1 MEFKVNG
8 KRAGDAVKLNK
19 PGRVTVSAKVA
30 FSSETPLEAAYGA
43 MPEVA
48 QRVVGDTVVMYADP
62 PAPGEGGYRP
72 STRTVELVVNGRVVE
87 RRRVPADDKIHEVEF
102 KTRIDRSSWVAL
114 REFPQMHTNPVNV
127 LVGGKPIRAS
137 RRSAQWCI
145 DSIEHLWA
153 VRGRRIADDERM
165 AASLAYDK
173 ALKIYRT
180 IAEESPADR

>member
-1 MEFKVNG
+1 
-8 KRAGDAVKLNK
+8 
-19 PGRVTVSAKVA
+19 
-30 FSSETPLEAAYGA
+30 
-43 MPEVA
+43 
-48 QRVVGDTVVMYADP
+48 
-62 PAPGEGGYRP
+62 
-72 STRTVELVVNGRVVE
+72 
-87 RRRVPADDKIHEVEF
+87 
-102 KTRIDRSSWVAL
+102 
-114 REFPQMHTNPVNV
+114 MHTNPVNV